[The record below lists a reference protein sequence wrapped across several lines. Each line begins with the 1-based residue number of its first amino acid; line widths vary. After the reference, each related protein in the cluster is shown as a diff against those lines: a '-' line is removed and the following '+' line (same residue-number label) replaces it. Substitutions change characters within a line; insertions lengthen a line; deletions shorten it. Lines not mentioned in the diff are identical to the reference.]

1 MIQKKPWSGSL
12 LRISRHDII
21 DIGVFPAALVTLLYY
36 LTYGVILTLIPDWSG
51 HIGIE
56 NKGLFF
62 LAYTVASL
70 AVRFLAGRISDTHG
84 RLRVVKT
91 GLVLLLVA
99 MVVLGYGKDFFWLI
113 TGASMYGIATGI
125 VSPALNA
132 WTVDLSRPSHRGKA
146 LATMYIALEAGIGF
160 GALFSGWIY
169 NDLIQRIPL
178 ILQGTAGAALFALI
192 YLLYWEKKR
201 NPTV

>member
-1 MIQKKPWSGSL
+1 MHGLAFSMGMAIGPAIGSFLTQLYSINFLFYASSAMALVSIVIVLHLKETLIQKKPWSGSL

-70 AVRFLAGRISDTHG
+70 AVRFLAG
-84 RLRVVKT
+84 
-91 GLVLLLVA
+91 
-99 MVVLGYGKDFFWLI
+99 
-113 TGASMYGIATGI
+113 
-125 VSPALNA
+125 
-132 WTVDLSRPSHRGKA
+132 
-146 LATMYIALEAGIGF
+146 
-160 GALFSGWIY
+160 
-169 NDLIQRIPL
+169 
-178 ILQGTAGAALFALI
+178 
-192 YLLYWEKKR
+192 
-201 NPTV
+201 